1 MAPAYGLPSNRT
13 RAPSAS
19 GPPPAPSGS
28 APSGSER
35 AAWVEPLLRGTSW
48 STLLAAIAGVMIL
61 PGLLGNVG
69 EKVVTWGER
78 LASTLSYVSF
88 AGLMVLVA
96 VGGYELIRRTD
107 LGSTRYVALSLLVL
121 VVGLGAPAVT
131 SPLVSIPQVLL
142 AMSASAFALV
152 SSVRA
157 LRAPHTR
164 APAGVTALL
173 GLAGIFR
180 VVAWATA
187 AASLESPR
195 GFAFARGFGTF
206 AVVLVG
212 LAQLVTVAYFATRG
226 KMQGRVM
233 GNLALVLGFLVTY
246 IATRKPGFA
255 GALGPVLANALLAQE
270 PSPEPFALTPIAHFL
285 FPTSIFLGLVAAS
298 QRRQVPQIAVALS
311 LALVSAGRLD
321 VPLSALAA
329 VAGALWLS
337 LASSDERAM
346 WSDLLA
352 SRKLRLEEEN
362 ARRDAS
368 DRPPPRKKSDA
379 ERLPSPGGS
388 AQAKPAPEPSAEPAR
403 VSDEPAADG
412 PARSE
417 PEAEPSVDATPAQE
431 PEAPKADETTSDE
444 PSNDQPKKDG

>member
-1 MAPAYGLPSNRT
+1 
-13 RAPSAS
+13 
-19 GPPPAPSGS
+19 
-28 APSGSER
+28 
-35 AAWVEPLLRGTSW
+35 LRGTSW
-48 STLLAAIAGVMIL
+48 ATLLAAIAGVLVL

-131 SPLVSIPQVLL
+131 SPLLSIPQVLL
-142 AMSASAFALV
+142 AMAASAFALV

-173 GLAGIFR
+173 GLSGIFR

-195 GFAFARGFGTF
+195 GFAFARGFGTA

-233 GNLALVLGFLVTY
+233 GNVALVLGFVVTY

-255 GALGPVLANALLAQE
+255 GALGPVLANAVLAQE

-298 QRRQVPQIAVALS
+298 QRKQVPQIAVALS
-311 LALVSAGRLD
+311 LALVSMGRLD
-321 VPLSALAA
+321 VPLSSLAA

-352 SRKLRLEEEN
+352 SRKLRLEEES
-362 ARRDAS
+362 ARREAS
-368 DRPPPRKKSDA
+368 DRPPPRKKADTESAKDA
-379 ERLPSPGGS
+379 S
-388 AQAKPAPEPSAEPAR
+388 KTPAPALSNEAPANAPEEP
-403 VSDEPAADG
+403 VS
-412 PARSE
+412 
-417 PEAEPSVDATPAQE
+417 PEAEVEAAAKVTPEEETA
-431 PEAPKADETTSDE
+431 APKPDEPTSDAPSNDE
-444 PSNDQPKKDG
+444 PSTDEPKKDP

>member
-1 MAPAYGLPSNRT
+1 
-13 RAPSAS
+13 
-19 GPPPAPSGS
+19 
-28 APSGSER
+28 
-35 AAWVEPLLRGTSW
+35 LRGTSW
-48 STLLAAIAGVMIL
+48 ATLLAAIAGVLVL

-131 SPLVSIPQVLL
+131 SPLLSIPQVLL
-142 AMSASAFALV
+142 AMAASAFALV

-173 GLAGIFR
+173 GLSGIFR

-195 GFAFARGFGTF
+195 GFAFARGFGTA

-233 GNLALVLGFLVTY
+233 GNVALVLGFVVTY

-255 GALGPVLANALLAQE
+255 GALGPVLANAVLAQE

-298 QRRQVPQIAVALS
+298 QRKQVPQIAVALS

-368 DRPPPRKKSDA
+368 DRPPPRKKADTESAKDASKTPAPALSNEAPANVPEEPVSPEAEAEVEAAAKVEPAEETAAPKPDEPTSDA
-379 ERLPSPGGS
+379 PSND
-388 AQAKPAPEPSAEPAR
+388 EPSA
-403 VSDEPAADG
+403 DE
-412 PARSE
+412 
-417 PEAEPSVDATPAQE
+417 
-431 PEAPKADETTSDE
+431 
-444 PSNDQPKKDG
+444 PKKDP

>member
-255 GALGPVLANALLAQE
+255 GALGPVLANAVLAQE

-417 PEAEPSVDATPAQE
+417 PEAEPSVDAKPAQE
-431 PEAPKADETTSDE
+431 SEAPKADETTSDE
-444 PSNDQPKKDG
+444 PSNDQPKKDA